1 VEDERLADRRFLA
14 RAPGMILRIV
24 LIGTALGFV
33 ALGLFAGLHAIVIKP
48 VWSEL
53 AQGIPFVIAIGV
65 SVTWAYHEFVKT
77 VPKAVCSTGG
87 MRFGALMWFSALPA
101 IALASWMRVK
111 YGTASPPAWLD
122 AVAAVLA
129 LAGGALALWSVTRSR
144 RTAIAG
150 AIAALVLLAAG
161 GGPLPVIRGG
171 RVLELWFGLF
181 VLETLGGALL
191 AQLYKRW
198 GRPSSPVTAPQSA
211 G

>member
-1 VEDERLADRRFLA
+1 MA
-14 RAPGMILRIV
+14 LRII
-24 LIGTALGFV
+24 LIGCALGL
-33 ALGLFAGLHAIVIKP
+33 AGLGLFAGLHAIVIKP

-53 AQGIPFVIAIGV
+53 ARGIPFVVAIGI
-65 SVTWAYHEFVKT
+65 SVTWAYHEFVKS
-77 VPKAVCSTGG
+77 VPNAVCSTGG
-87 MRFGALMWFSALPA
+87 MRFGALMWLSALPA

-111 YGTASPPAWLD
+111 LGTSLPAWVN
-122 AVAAVLA
+122 VAAGVLA
-129 LAGGALALWSVTRSR
+129 LAGGALALWSVTKSR

-198 GRPSSPVTAPQSA
+198 GRPAAPVTAPQSA

>member
-1 VEDERLADRRFLA
+1 MV
-14 RAPGMILRIV
+14 LRII
-24 LIGTALGFV
+24 LIGCVLG
-33 ALGLFAGLHAIVIKP
+33 LTGMGLFAVLHAIVIKP
-48 VWSEL
+48 VWSAL
-53 AQGIPFVIAIGV
+53 AGEIPFVLAIGI

-87 MRFGALMWFSALPA
+87 MRFGALMWLSALPA

-111 YGTASPPAWLD
+111 FGSASPPAWVD
-122 AVAAVLA
+122 VVAAVLA

-181 VLETLGGALL
+181 VIETLAGAFL

-198 GRPSSPVTAPQSA
+198 GNPAPPVTAPQPA

>member
-1 VEDERLADRRFLA
+1 MNIA
-14 RAPGMILRIV
+14 LRIV
-24 LIGTALGFV
+24 AIGCVLGL
-33 ALGLFAGLHAIVIKP
+33 AGLGLFAGLHAIVIKP
-48 VWSEL
+48 VWSDL
-53 AQGIPFVIAIGV
+53 LGGVPFVIAIGV

-87 MRFGALMWFSALPA
+87 MRFGALMWLSALPA

-111 YGTASPPAWLD
+111 VGTSLPAWVD

-129 LAGGALALWSVTRSR
+129 LLGGALALWSVTRSR

-181 VLETLGGALL
+181 VIETLGGALL

-198 GRPSSPVTAPQSA
+198 GKPVAPVTSPQPA